1 MKLILTHEITGL
13 GAAGDVVEVKDGY
26 ARNFLLPRGDAIAW
40 SAGGAKQIDGIRR
53 ARKAREVRDLDH
65 AQEIKTALEA
75 SPVKL
80 PAKAGDA
87 GRLFGS
93 VTQKDVAFAVRQA
106 GGPDVDRRRI
116 ALADHIK
123 TVGTY
128 KVKVTLH
135 PKVIATINLEVVK
148 A

>member
-1 MKLILTHEITGL
+1 MKLILAHEVTGL
-13 GAAGDVVEVKDGY
+13 GGAGDVVEVKDGY

-53 ARKAREVRDLDH
+53 ARNTREVRDLDH
-65 AQEIKTALEA
+65 AQEIKQALEA

-80 PAKAGDA
+80 PAKAGEA

-116 ALADHIK
+116 ELADHIK
-123 TVGTY
+123 MVGTY